1 MREMLLAASKSY
13 CVGMI
18 NKHISNV
25 EILLTRSVGI
35 GEHQDIQDAIDK
47 ELEKVAQFD
56 DKLLGKYDAPL
67 KLQFNHGITGFKL
80 NKNNPFKENSMQ
92 HREWQ
97 RGYNFAYFKQATRNE
112 SRKRS

>member
-13 CVGMI
+13 YVGLI

-47 ELEKVAQFD
+47 ELEKVSVAD
-56 DKLLGKYDAPL
+56 DKLNIILKYFER
-67 KLQFNHGITGFKL
+67 K
-80 NKNNPFKENSMQ
+80 KED
-92 HREWQ
+92 
-97 RGYNFAYFKQATRNE
+97 E
-112 SRKRS
+112 SKETDK

>member
-13 CVGMI
+13 YVGMI

-47 ELEKVAQFD
+47 EMDKVAQFD
-56 DKLLGKYDAPL
+56 DKLNMILKYFERKQEDE
-67 KLQFNHGITGFKL
+67 K
-80 NKNNPFKENSMQ
+80 KEEKS
-92 HREWQ
+92 
-97 RGYNFAYFKQATRNE
+97 K
-112 SRKRS
+112 SK

>member
-13 CVGMI
+13 YVGLI

-47 ELEKVAQFD
+47 ELEKVSVAD
-56 DKLLGKYDAPL
+56 DKLNIILKYFER
-67 KLQFNHGITGFKL
+67 K
-80 NKNNPFKENSMQ
+80 KEDES
-92 HREWQ
+92 
-97 RGYNFAYFKQATRNE
+97 KQTDKK
-112 SRKRS
+112 SK

>member
-13 CVGMI
+13 YVGLI

-47 ELEKVAQFD
+47 ELEKVSVAD
-56 DKLLGKYDAPL
+56 DKLNMILKY
-67 KLQFNHGITGFKL
+67 FER
-80 NKNNPFKENSMQ
+80 NKEDESKETDKKS
-92 HREWQ
+92 
-97 RGYNFAYFKQATRNE
+97 K
-112 SRKRS
+112 